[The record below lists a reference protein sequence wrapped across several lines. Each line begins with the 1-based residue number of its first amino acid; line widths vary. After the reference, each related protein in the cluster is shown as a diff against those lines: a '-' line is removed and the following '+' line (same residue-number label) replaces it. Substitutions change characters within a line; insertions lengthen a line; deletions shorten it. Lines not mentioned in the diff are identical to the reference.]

1 MPVRARRWLVYP
13 PLRDIFPRL
22 WIDHWTALTYTEPRI
37 YIVFPAHPCS
47 SVVDNIPPFSAQGIL
62 IWAQFV
68 DIVVNYISV
77 FPCPSVLVSGWY
89 IPHWETSFCGMDWP
103 LNCTDLHWTKDIYI
117 VFPCPS
123 VLVGGWHTSFHAPRR
138 LRHIPDTYPIHTR
151 HIPDTYVYPMNTL
164 RIPHEY
170 PTQKTAMREVE
181 FSSPLA
187 VLCTAV
193 ARRVFHASVRMVR

>member
-1 MPVRARRWLVYP
+1 MQIRARPWLIHLRVSVQIRARQWLVY
-13 PLRDIFPRL
+13 
-22 WIDHWTALTYTEPRI
+22 
-37 YIVFPAHPCS
+37 
-47 SVVDNIPPFSAQGIL
+47 PPFSAQGIL
-62 IWAQFV
+62 IWAQVV

-77 FPCPSVLVSGWY
+77 FPCSSVQFSGLPIPLSARCVVASAIVVDLCCLGCCNHISPYLRVSVPIRAHPWLIHLPPRAPSPSTHSRY
-89 IPHWETSFCGMDWP
+89 IP
-103 LNCTDLHWTKDIYI
+103 N
-117 VFPCPS
+117 
-123 VLVGGWHTSFHAPRR
+123 
-138 LRHIPDTYPIHTR
+138 TYPTHTR
-151 HIPDTYVYPMNTL
+151 YIRISHEYPTNTL